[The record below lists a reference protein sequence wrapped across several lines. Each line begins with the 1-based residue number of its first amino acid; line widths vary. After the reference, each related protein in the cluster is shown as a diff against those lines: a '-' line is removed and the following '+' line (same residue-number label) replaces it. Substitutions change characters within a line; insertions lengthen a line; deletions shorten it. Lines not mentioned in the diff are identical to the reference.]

1 MNKLLLILALACL
14 PLAACDN
21 DDTYAEQTKGFATT
35 IETDDGVVLIRTEV
49 ADSEEE
55 RRVGLMNRKNLDED
69 SGMLFVFFE
78 ENSGGFWMK
87 DTLIPLSIAYYDNEG
102 RIVSILDMEPCRK
115 DSCPTYDPG
124 VPYWGALEVNLG
136 AFDEWGVEEGDI
148 IRTNQ

>member
-1 MNKLLLILALACL
+1 MNKLLLILALTCL

-21 DDTYAEQTKGFATT
+21 DDTYTEQTKRFATT
-35 IETDDGVVLIRTEV
+35 IATDNGVVLIRTEV

-55 RRVGLMNRKNLDED
+55 RRVGLMNRTKLDED

-78 ENSGGFWMK
+78 EHSGGFWMK
-87 DTLIPLSIAYYDNEG
+87 DTLIPLSIAYFDNEG

-115 DSCPTYDPG
+115 DLCPTYDPG